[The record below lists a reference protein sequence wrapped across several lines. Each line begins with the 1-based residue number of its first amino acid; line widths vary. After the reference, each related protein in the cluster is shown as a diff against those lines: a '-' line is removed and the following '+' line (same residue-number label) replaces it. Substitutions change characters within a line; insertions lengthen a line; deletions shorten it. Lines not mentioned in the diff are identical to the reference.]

1 MFGLFGKFGRA
12 RELRQLDQALRAFDV
27 HDAMVPD
34 AVELT
39 AIRLMKDA
47 RGGAP
52 QPEDYETT
60 AELLAYCMIGAEG
73 FAGANSEAQA
83 LAVEARIERA
93 LEAGDTL
100 DARLILL
107 TLHAGII
114 QPSVVALFEL
124 EQG

>member
-12 RELRQLDQALRAFDV
+12 RELRQLDEALRAVDL
-27 HDAMVPD
+27 HPAMVPD

-39 AIRLMKDA
+39 AIRLLKEA
-47 RGGAP
+47 RGGSP
-52 QPEDYETT
+52 EPEDYAAA

-73 FAGANSEAQA
+73 FAGANSEGRA
-83 LAVEARIERA
+83 LAIEARIERA
-93 LEAGDTL
+93 LDAGDSL
-100 DARLILL
+100 DSRLILL

-124 EQG
+124 EQD